1 MGEAIRMFK
10 FVLKRTLQIIPV
22 LFIVSIIVFT
32 MVRISPSDPVASMT
46 KGKQVSAQAVEAIK
60 ARYHLDET
68 PVKQYF
74 IWIGGALRGDLGES
88 FQHKQSVNFLIGER
102 IGVTLQ
108 LVIMSAILS
117 TVIAVPIGVLSAVKM
132 NTPVDQAL
140 SVVTLIFVASPV
152 FLTAIVLLLLF
163 ALRFPIFPS
172 FGTGN
177 GFWNNLWHL
186 TLPAIALALNMVAL
200 TSRITRTSMIE
211 QLGSDFVRTAVAKGM
226 PRRVVVY
233 KHALKNALIP
243 VITVTSIQ
251 IGSMMV
257 GAVLVENVFALGGI
271 GGILI
276 DSIKAADYPMV
287 QGVTLLLVTIFLLI
301 NLVVDV
307 FYAVIDPRIRLK

>member
-1 MGEAIRMFK
+1 MLK

-22 LFIVSIIVFT
+22 LFVVSIIVFT
-32 MVRISPSDPVASMT
+32 MVRISPSDPIASMT
-46 KGKQVSAQAVEAIK
+46 KGKQVSAQTVESLK
-60 ARYHLDET
+60 KKYYLDQT
-68 PVKQYF
+68 PVKQYL
-74 IWIGGALRGDLGES
+74 IWIGNAVKGDLGES
-88 FQHKQSVNFLIGER
+88 FQHKQSVSDLIGER

-108 LVIMSAILS
+108 LVVMSAILS
-117 TVIAVPIGVLSAVKM
+117 TLIAVPIGVLSAVKM
-132 NTPVDQAL
+132 NTAVDQAL
-140 SVVTLIFVASPV
+140 SVITLIFVASPV
-152 FLTAIVLLLLF
+152 FLTGIVLLLLF
-163 ALRFPIFPS
+163 ALRFPLFPS

-177 GFWNNLWHL
+177 GFWDNLWHL
-186 TLPAIALALNMVAL
+186 TLPAVALAMNMVAL

-211 QLGSDFVRTAVAKGM
+211 QLGSDYVRTATAKGI

-276 DSIKAADYPMV
+276 AGIKAADYPLV
-287 QGVTLLLVTIFLLI
+287 QGVTLLLVTIFLVI

-307 FYAVIDPRIRLK
+307 FYALIDPRIRLK